1 MDSDRS
7 LQELPTG
14 AEARFSGQ
22 HGRLAVVC
30 ANGGRSAEVPGTWSA
45 SIEWLVGRL
54 APLFPDLRFAELRY
68 RVKSWKRLDLC
79 VEDAL
84 AAIEASGAER
94 VLLMGFSMGGA
105 VAVRAA
111 AHPAVAG
118 VLGLAPWLPDQLD
131 LAPLRGR
138 RLDVLHGALDRWLP
152 GIPGVSPSSS
162 RRGYERAR
170 RLGVDG
176 SYTVIPRAVHG
187 IALRSP
193 WGALVTLPRAGRWAE
208 LAAAE
213 VGRFRAGALD
223 DGSGPT
229 RERLERGGRPSR
241 RRIGLSV
248 TSCALVPVHPPVGR
262 TAPVGAGERGVAPA
276 AATTERTARSLLPF
290 PDRRAIL
297 NSMVQ
302 YTTTVDR
309 AFAALADPTRRAV
322 LERLGDGSATISELA
337 EPFGMSLTGM
347 KKHIRL
353 LEEANL
359 VATEKVGRARRCAL
373 VPYAFEGISTWLQ
386 RLDRFAQVVQ
396 RTKGAR

>member
-1 MDSDRS
+1 VDSDRS

-14 AEARFSGQ
+14 AEARFSGAR
-22 HGRLAVVC
+22 GRLAVVC
-30 ANGGRSAEVPGTWSA
+30 ANGGQSAEVPGTWSA
-45 SIEWLVGRL
+45 SIEWLVGKL

-68 RVKSWKRLDLC
+68 RVKSWKQLDLC

-84 AAIEASGAER
+84 AAIEGSEAER

-111 AHPAVAG
+111 AHPAVVG

-152 GIPGVSPSSS
+152 GVPGVSPSSS

-193 WGALVTLPRAGRWAE
+193 WGVLVTLPRSGRWAE

-213 VGRFRAGALD
+213 VARFRAGALD
-223 DGSGPT
+223 DGSGPG
-229 RERLERGGRPSR
+229 REPANVA
-241 RRIGLSV
+241 GLRHD
-248 TSCALVPVHPPVGR
+248 A
-262 TAPVGAGERGVAPA
+262 AEGE
-276 AATTERTARSLLPF
+276 
-290 PDRRAIL
+290 
-297 NSMVQ
+297 
-302 YTTTVDR
+302 
-309 AFAALADPTRRAV
+309 
-322 LERLGDGSATISELA
+322 GS
-337 EPFGMSLTGM
+337 EP
-347 KKHIRL
+347 R
-353 LEEANL
+353 
-359 VATEKVGRARRCAL
+359 
-373 VPYAFEGISTWLQ
+373 
-386 RLDRFAQVVQ
+386 
-396 RTKGAR
+396 